1 MHSQGANILRGDTVI
16 GSPLHLHAMD
26 PDVPTS
32 VPPELEWL
40 ATFDDDDRARCLD
53 VLWRALLEVRAE
65 GMSGA

>member
-1 MHSQGANILRGDTVI
+1 MI

-32 VPPELEWL
+32 VPPELEL
-40 ATFDDDDRARCLD
+40 HATFDDDDRARCLD
-53 VLWRALLEVRAE
+53 GLWRALLEVRAE